1 MPPGERVGRSVCQPA
16 HKVQTGDLEILHYPL
31 GIAGG
36 VLYGIHAV
44 NSQGAVSQIY
54 MHMEPPHNGKI

>member
-1 MPPGERVGRSVCQPA
+1 MSELVHRFGQPA
-16 HKVQTGDLEILHYPL
+16 HKVQARDLEIPL

-36 VLYGIHAV
+36 VLYAIHAV

-54 MHMEPPHNGKI
+54 KHMEPPHSGKI